1 MTEIRPINW
10 ALPFPSK
17 EPNSNPLQLLTHM
30 ANAKGGHY
38 PTGQNGLWH
47 GGVHFDEG
55 TAAFF
60 DQSSVRCIADGE
72 VIAYRIDERYPVSE
86 FIDEIPR
93 IKRAPFSTGFVLVK
107 HKLQPPPLRNA
118 DGTITEGQTPPSLNL
133 YSLYMHLL
141 DWAGYQGQPDLQ
153 RPAFWEA
160 KRYTVN
166 TESGGLSVRA
176 GPSKNATRLSQ
187 LPKGAEITIG
197 TAEGEFS
204 KLISLVSGTAQ
215 PPLAADDA
223 GQLPGYVFT
232 SLLKP
237 LSEPAEHGK
246 VVVLENGLP
255 IKAGE
260 LIGHPGLYQNHDSAA
275 QRMVHVELFSC
286 DEVPAFIAQSRA
298 WASRLPE
305 DQKTLLK
312 VYKGASKLIAHRDD
326 INAENPPKLDDDG
339 TQIGVDLII
348 PQSQLDGL
356 PASRKIR
363 VKDGANNTVYWWRL
377 DGLFA
382 DANGNPIDGWL
393 AEQELITTRHSP
405 WEWEG
410 FQCIEETGT
419 PADKLAYALD
429 AKGLLSPDEQQN
441 YRAQINKAD
450 GGPLTTL
457 ARLYDIIDSDNDGT
471 LTSRE
476 IRAAL
481 AKPWHAQVLGQL
493 VARYESEWFWN
504 KGKWDELDP
513 LMMEEAGQKN
523 TIWEAEKQ
531 RIEKLSWWGDLA
543 GLHKVS
549 EKGIAWHFSPMLVTS
564 SFISDRSFKFT
575 LAIMKRIYPALIS
588 TRDCELTEIANEL
601 NSHLSLYKLDT
612 ALRRTHFFA
621 QILQE
626 TGPQLRVEEGF
637 MYKAE
642 SLIQIFRYFRNNPKQ
657 ARAHGYDTH
666 RGIKA
671 DGRRMSQEDFE
682 AIANGAYG
690 GRVDLGNGDYSSG
703 DGWKYRGRGLKQ
715 LTGRHNYEALTSWH
729 NRLTKHWPA
738 DKNVDFTEQPDLL
751 LTMKYATRSAA
762 NFWISNKLYQLADKG
777 ADSATVDSITRIV
790 NLNTDSYR
798 ARQGNFERLW
808 TAKVLK

>member
-1 MTEIRPINW
+1 MAESRPINW

-38 PTGQNGLWH
+38 PTGENGLWH

-60 DQSSVRCIADGE
+60 DQSSVRCMADGE

-86 FIDEIPR
+86 FIDEIPL

-118 DGTITEGQTPPSLNL
+118 DGTIAEGQTPPSLNL
-133 YSLYMHLL
+133 YSLYMHLQ
-141 DWAGYQGQPDLQ
+141 DWAGYQTQPDLQ

-160 KRYTVN
+160 KRHTVN

-204 KLISLVSGTAQ
+204 KLVSIVSGTAH
-215 PPLAADDA
+215 PALAADDE

-237 LSEPAEHGK
+237 QSEPAEYGK
-246 VVVLENGLP
+246 VVLLENGLP

-275 QRMVHVELFSC
+275 QHMVHVELFSC
-286 DEVPAFIAQSRA
+286 DDVPAFIAQSRA
-298 WASRLPE
+298 WASRLPD

-326 INAENPPKLDDDG
+326 INVENPPKLDDDG

-348 PQSQLDGL
+348 PQSLLDGL
-356 PASRKIR
+356 PASRKIQ
-363 VKDGANNTVYWWRL
+363 VKDGADNTMHWWRL
-377 DGLFA
+377 DDLFA

-419 PADKLAYALD
+419 PVEKLAYAFN
-429 AKGLLSPDEQQN
+429 AKGLLSPDEQEN
-441 YRAQINKAD
+441 YRAQINTAD
-450 GGPLTTL
+450 GGPILRL
-457 ARLYDIIDSDNDGT
+457 ARLHEIVETDREGV

-476 IRAAL
+476 SRAAL
-481 AKPWHAQVLGQL
+481 AKPWQAQLFGQL
-493 VARYESEWFWN
+493 ITRYESEWFWS
-504 KGKWDELDP
+504 KGKWDELDS
-513 LMMEEAGQKN
+513 LLAEELEQPN
-523 TIWEAEKQ
+523 LVWEAEKQ
-531 RIEKLSWWGDLA
+531 RIEKLSWWEDVADKAYVNADGAAWHLQPLTLIGTFNTAARVEPTIREGRITFDAEGNNIPSSPFFSRVIHWPGNELS
-543 GLHKVS
+543 GVTLGRGYDMGFRTES
-549 EKGIAWHFSPMLVTS
+549 EIHDHMKNAGIAHDQATKIARAYGKKGTAAQQFVVSNKTMIGEIS
-564 SFISDRSFKFT
+564 SEQEINLFNE
-575 LAIMKRIYPALIS
+575 IYPDYIERAIVNYDRWTESEPERTDWSSLDQVIRDVLVDFVYQGFTKGPNPMKAGMRNDKDQLI
-588 TRDCELTEIANEL
+588 
-601 NSHLSLYKLDT
+601 
-612 ALRRTHFFA
+612 
-621 QILQE
+621 
-626 TGPQLRVEEGF
+626 
-637 MYKAE
+637 
-642 SLIQIFRYFRNNPKQ
+642 RYIENTPAISQYEPGRNRARYLRNN
-657 ARAHGYDTH
+657 
-666 RGIKA
+666 
-671 DGRRMSQEDFE
+671 
-682 AIANGAYG
+682 
-690 GRVDLGNGDYSSG
+690 
-703 DGWKYRGRGLKQ
+703 
-715 LTGRHNYEALTSWH
+715 
-729 NRLTKHWPA
+729 
-738 DKNVDFTEQPDLL
+738 
-751 LTMKYATRSAA
+751 
-762 NFWISNKLYQLADKG
+762 
-777 ADSATVDSITRIV
+777 
-790 NLNTDSYR
+790 
-798 ARQGNFERLW
+798 
-808 TAKVLK
+808 